1 VVKEADMEVI
11 VEELETIVEVTDPA
25 VLSQDPA
32 MVRRLAR
39 AVAAT
44 LAERDATAAW
54 EMRERDPLAG
64 GR

>member
-1 VVKEADMEVI
+1 MEII

-25 VLSQDPA
+25 LEAHDPA
-32 MVRRLAR
+32 ALQRLAR
-39 AVAAT
+39 GVAAT

-54 EMRERDPLAG
+54 DARERDPLTG